1 MSKKLAIAFG
11 LLLLLPVAAQA
22 SIADV
27 FQQLDHGTVDDKNFV
42 RTLIVGIEDGFSAVN
57 DELNDNGKPML
68 YCVPENNKFTSD
80 QLIDI
85 LRRWLRQIAQKH
97 LTLMWHRPQRCS
109 SMRWR
114 KHFPARTRIA
124 VALIPT

>member
-85 LRRWLRQIAQKH
+85 LRRWVEANRAKAPDIDVA
-97 LTLMWHRPQRCS
+97 P
-109 SMRWR
+109 
-114 KHFPARTRIA
+114 PAA
-124 VALIPT
+124 ALLYAME